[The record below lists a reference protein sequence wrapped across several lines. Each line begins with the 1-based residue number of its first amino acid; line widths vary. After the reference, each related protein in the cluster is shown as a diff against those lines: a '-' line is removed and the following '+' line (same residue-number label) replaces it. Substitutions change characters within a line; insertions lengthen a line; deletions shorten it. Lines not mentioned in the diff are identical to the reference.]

1 MRTRPDAHQETLS
14 RRLALLRAEL
24 EPDRAPERD
33 GSALKDEDDWWAGHT
48 LVPGTEV
55 ATGSEVGERPEQP
68 AAITVPMP
76 GRHAA
81 RRAMPVP
88 PLSSMVPDTLRGHT
102 RLGPTQLAV
111 VALGLAAALALTCWW
126 LARGRATTVGSPPL
140 VSATG
145 SPLAPLTAAPSG
157 AATGVTVITP
167 GATSGT
173 GSGAGSGT
181 GSPAASAGA
190 MVTVDVEGKVRHPGI
205 VVVPAGSRVTDAL
218 AAAGGVARHRLLAGL
233 NLAAVLVDGQ
243 QITVGAPAGGAVPSS
258 VDGDTAG
265 GGAAGGSAS
274 SAGDAAGALVNLNT
288 ATADELDTLPG
299 VGPVTAQS
307 ILEWR
312 QENGSFTSVQELL
325 EVDGIGPK
333 TLEQIAPHATV

>member
-1 MRTRPDAHQETLS
+1 
-14 RRLALLRAEL
+14 
-24 EPDRAPERD
+24 
-33 GSALKDEDDWWAGHT
+33 
-48 LVPGTEV
+48 
-55 ATGSEVGERPEQP
+55 
-68 AAITVPMP
+68 
-76 GRHAA
+76 
-81 RRAMPVP
+81 
-88 PLSSMVPDTLRGHT
+88 
-102 RLGPTQLAV
+102 
-111 VALGLAAALALTCWW
+111 
-126 LARGRATTVGSPPL
+126 
-140 VSATG
+140 
-145 SPLAPLTAAPSG
+145 
-157 AATGVTVITP
+157 
-167 GATSGT
+167 
-173 GSGAGSGT
+173 
-181 GSPAASAGA
+181 
-190 MVTVDVEGKVRHPGI
+190 
-205 VVVPAGSRVTDAL
+205 
-218 AAAGGVARHRLLAGL
+218 VARHRLLAGL

-274 SAGDAAGALVNLNT
+274 SAGGAAGALVNLNT